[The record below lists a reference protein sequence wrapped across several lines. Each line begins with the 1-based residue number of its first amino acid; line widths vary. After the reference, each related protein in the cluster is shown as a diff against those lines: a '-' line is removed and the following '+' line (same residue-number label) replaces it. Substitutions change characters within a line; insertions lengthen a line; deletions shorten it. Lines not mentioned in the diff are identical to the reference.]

1 MVRTSSTTVVNIT
14 NVLLPSTGTI
24 KFALGY
30 ANNDFVLY
38 LNGNQ
43 VGTDT
48 SGTIPS
54 TNSLILAGNADF
66 TTSAANQK
74 FNAVALFKTRLTN
87 AELATLTTI

>member
-1 MVRTSSTTVVNIT
+1 M
-14 NVLLPSTGTI
+14 LLPSTGTI

-48 SGTIPS
+48 SGAIPL
-54 TNSLILAGNADF
+54 TNSLILGGNADF
-66 TTSAANQK
+66 TTSAGNQK
-74 FNAVALFKTRLTN
+74 FNATALWKTRLTN